1 MSGRIEGAGAIAHAS
16 PAGPRVVC
24 VEDLEAPFHLGEG
37 ERTDYLR
44 RFSTLFVDE
53 ASARRGGLGRVLRAA
68 NALGERVAIKTLV
81 LPDGVGERDERA
93 LREAFRREYECQR
106 SLASL
111 RGFPRAYAY
120 GRVEGMPAI
129 VMEWVEGVTL
139 AEARRRLA
147 VDDEGRVS
155 PLAVARIGSGV
166 FELVSRLAL
175 VGGGMAHRDVSPA
188 NVMVRTS
195 ARTLEEQRADGSFD
209 LCLVDFGS
217 AEPLGAGDGSFTS
230 SRGSLRR
237 ATPDYAPPEML
248 SDDIPSVER
257 LRHSAAVDVYAAA
270 SVLCELLGGSVPHP
284 GAAEAAS
291 PYRHKVDNPPLR
303 PVPAHAATRDLA
315 AVLAREGEVA
325 VIVAPMALERELAP
339 RDEGLRRALSLT
351 DEQIADALM
360 ACLAVDQHRRPAPE
374 LMRDELDGLA
384 RRYGDNVRRA
394 MGGMPLTP
402 CMTDGP
408 WLGVEPPLSPRR
420 LLRASGRVV
429 GALACASAAAATAW
443 LAGGGS
449 PGPVAAVAALLVLP
463 ALLALLVRWRDTASG
478 AGLAR
483 GTATLVLGSLASGL
497 ALWGPMGMGVR
508 LPGAL
513 AALCV
518 CASAAWLALVVDYT
532 CAFVPPLVREGR
544 RRLPEAATCGEGDD
558 APAEPALAADGEAA
572 HPRLDAGDDGSQAE
586 SGLGT
591 AAEGVLPEGAP
602 EAARDPEDGP
612 EQAPEAGPG
621 AEDGPDLAS
630 EPEDGP
636 TTP

>member
-1 MSGRIEGAGAIAHAS
+1 MSGRIGGAGTIERVAG
-16 PAGPRVVC
+16 AGPRVVC
-24 VEDLEAPFHLGEG
+24 VEDLEAPFALGEG
-37 ERTDYLR
+37 ERADYLR

-53 ASARRGGLGRVLRAA
+53 TSARRGGLGRVLRAT
-68 NALGERVAIKTLV
+68 NALGERVAIKMLA
-81 LPDGVGERDERA
+81 LPDGVGERDEAA

-106 SLASL
+106 GLASL
-111 RGFPRAYAY
+111 RGFPRAYGY
-120 GRVEGMPAI
+120 GRVGGVPAI
-129 VMEWVEGVTL
+129 VMEWVEGMTL

-155 PLAVARIGSGV
+155 PLTVARLGSGL
-166 FELVSRLAL
+166 FELVSRLSL

-195 ARTLEEQRADGSFD
+195 ARSLEEQRADGAFD

-217 AEPLGAGDGSFTS
+217 AEPLGSGEGSFTS
-230 SRGSLRR
+230 SRGAVRR

-284 GAAEAAS
+284 GAARAAS
-291 PYRHKVDNPPLR
+291 PYRHKVDNAPQR

-325 VIVAPMALERELAP
+325 VLVAPVALERELAP
-339 RDEGLRRALSLT
+339 RDEGLRRALSLA
-351 DEQIADALM
+351 DEQVADALM
-360 ACLAVDQHRRPAPE
+360 TCLAVDQHRRPAPE

-394 MGGMPLTP
+394 MGGRPLEP

-408 WLGVEPPLSPRR
+408 WLGVESPLSPRR
-420 LLRASGRVV
+420 LVRAAGRAV
-429 GALACASAAAATAW
+429 GALAGASVAATTAW
-443 LAGGGS
+443 LAGGGV

-463 ALLALLVRWRDTASG
+463 AALALLVRWRDTAG
-478 AGLAR
+478 AAGLAR
-483 GTATLVLGSLASGL
+483 GTATLVLASVVSGL
-497 ALWGPMGMGVR
+497 VLRGPMGMGAR
-508 LPGAL
+508 LPGVL

-518 CASAAWLALVVDYT
+518 CASAAWLALVVDYA

-544 RRLPEAATCGEGDD
+544 RRLPEAATCGEGDG
-558 APAEPALAADGEAA
+558 APAEPTLAADGEAA

-586 SGLGT
+586 SGLGA
-591 AAEGVLPEGAP
+591 AAEGALPEGAP

-612 EQAPEAGPG
+612 EQAPEAGPD
-621 AEDGPDLAS
+621 AEDGPD
-630 EPEDGP
+630 
-636 TTP
+636 TP